1 VSTGG
6 AGHARQRL
14 LLRGGGGTLRLLL
27 LLVGA
32 AVFVGTL
39 DQTVV
44 VTILPKIIAEL
55 DLPVSRFG
63 EATWIVNGYLLGYA
77 IALPIAGGLAD
88 AYGHIRVFVL
98 CLGIFIIGSIV
109 VALAP
114 SVPAL
119 AAARVFQALGGGGL
133 LPVGMAIAAD
143 VLPGERRPIAFGAL
157 AAANNASSLLGPLW
171 GAVLVGAVG
180 WRGIFWLNV
189 PLVLP
194 VMMALPWLAHRAGG
208 SGARRLDKGGAAL
221 LVAAISAATL
231 ALTDDGANPRP
242 LGLSLALGLTAASAV
257 VVFIRQERRT
267 AHPLLQLRSFGAGHF
282 SAAMLSYFLIG
293 GALIV
298 ALVDVPLMRNLLFGG
313 TPLQGGFDLMRLLL
327 FLTVGG
333 VAGGLLCT
341 RLGFRATALTG
352 LALGIGGFLLM
363 RGWSAQPSE
372 LAVWRALGL
381 IGFGLGLCDA
391 PIFSTVLE
399 TALPAERGT
408 VSGLLLVFWTC
419 GMITGLALLGTQG
432 LSSFSNKAAQLFRE
446 QGTNLDPAAV
456 QHLMRQ
462 TFNATLAGAAL
473 ALAVALLLALR
484 LPRRRAAALRWTPL
498 VGLEE

>member
-1 VSTGG
+1 V
-6 AGHARQRL
+6 RQRL
-14 LLRGGGGTLRLLL
+14 LLRGGGATLRLLL

-44 VTILPKIIAEL
+44 VTILPKIINEL

-77 IALPIAGGLAD
+77 VALPIAGSLAD

-98 CLGIFIIGSIV
+98 CLGVFILGSIA

-114 SVPAL
+114 TVPAL

-143 VLPGERRPIAFGAL
+143 VLPGERRPVAFGAL

-194 VMMALPWLAHRAGG
+194 VLLALPWLAGSARG
-208 SGARRLDKGGAAL
+208 SGGRQLDTQGATL
-221 LVAAISAATL
+221 LVIAIAAATL

-242 LGLSLALGLTAASAV
+242 LWLSLAFGLAAAAAALS
-257 VVFIRQERRT
+257 FIRRERQT
-267 AHPLLQLRSFGAGHF
+267 ARPLLQLGSFGAPHF
-282 SAAMLSYFLIG
+282 SAAMVSYFLIG

-313 TPLQGGFDLMRLLL
+313 LPLQGGLDLMRLLL
-327 FLTVGG
+327 LLTAGG

-341 RLGFRATALTG
+341 RFGYRATAVAG
-352 LALGIGGFLLM
+352 LSLAIAGFLLM
-363 RGWSAQPSE
+363 RDWSAQPSD
-372 LAVWRALGL
+372 LAIWRALAL

-432 LSSFSNKAAQLFRE
+432 LSSFSTKAARLFRE
-446 QGTNLDPAAV
+446 QGPNLDPAAV

-473 ALAVALLLALR
+473 ALAVALLLALW
-484 LPRRRAAALRWTPL
+484 LPRRRTAAWRWTPL